1 MQATRFLVQR
11 LKVDGIVVETT
22 YADLYVVVRG
32 DAEVPAPTDW
42 EAQAHGIETRNIS
55 AGRHHLECSVADGS
69 VLSGEAVVRFSDGTR
84 HLFRGNGEL
93 IGYTG

>member
-22 YADLYVVVRG
+22 YADLYVVVRD
-32 DAEVPAPTDW
+32 DADGPAPTDW

-55 AGRHHLECSVADGS
+55 AGRHHLECSVPDGS

-84 HLFRGNGEL
+84 HLFRGDSDLLGFA
-93 IGYTG
+93 G